1 MQLAPLF
8 SSRVIDIHLLDS
20 NPPSTRIPNM
30 YPDFGAQI
38 VPASATRSQTL
49 PSSQHNTSHVRG
61 WYCAIPTE
69 RIVYM
74 KHHVHKIILF
84 LVTLSF
90 LFTGCS
96 ASTIGLKMADQI
108 KEHTSSSTDSLP
120 PQDVTPSDPAKTDD
134 NTSLPITFSV
144 SHAGDGALGVSA
156 NQVRVIRH
164 PQEEPRVKGFPVK
177 WAFP

>member
-1 MQLAPLF
+1 
-8 SSRVIDIHLLDS
+8 
-20 NPPSTRIPNM
+20 
-30 YPDFGAQI
+30 
-38 VPASATRSQTL
+38 
-49 PSSQHNTSHVRG
+49 
-61 WYCAIPTE
+61 
-69 RIVYM
+69 M

-120 PQDVTPSDPAKTDD
+120 PQDVTPSDPAETDD

-144 SHAGDGALGVSA
+144 SHAGDGALGVSV
-156 NQVRVIRH
+156 NQVRIIR
-164 PQEEPRVKGFPVK
+164 QLEELPSTDGFIEIGRAHV
-177 WAFP
+177 